1 MAVAIMGGLSV
12 ATFLTLINLPSL
24 YVLLFGVRQPS
35 ASPSGAAAPPELNGR
50 IAHALVTEM
59 TS

>member
-1 MAVAIMGGLSV
+1 V
-12 ATFLTLINLPSL
+12 ATFLTLINLPAL

-35 ASPSGAAAPPELNGR
+35 GIASGAAARPELNGR
-50 IAHALVTEM
+50 LAHAVASEL